1 MDFEFTEVQRAFQAE
16 VETFLDAGL
25 DGMIFNMPHVEDPD
39 AIELAGQTLAG
50 LGQSAAVR

>member
-1 MDFEFTEVQRAFQAE
+1 
-16 VETFLDAGL
+16 VEKFLDAGL

-50 LGQSAAVR
+50 LGQPAAVR